1 MPHQPKMRLLSYK
14 KHLKMAKKKKFSI
27 PRSIESKY
35 NTLLSKLMRPVIKEA
50 QKYAGNITK
59 FRQVLKNT
67 SKSKTFKKKSEEIAR
82 TIATMT
88 YQTNERNWRAAAAKG
103 SRGREIRTA
112 LEKEIEG
119 NVKKRMEELFK
130 YNATLIQTLPINV
143 SEKVIE
149 HINTESFAGRRAEEL
164 EEEIRRYFPKA
175 SKASAKLIART
186 ETSKFSS
193 ALTQARAE
201 ELRLWWYVWRTS
213 EDVAVRSSHRIMDGV
228 LIHYNHP
235 PVPERLDTRTKYK
248 KYPAPYHAG
257 NIYNCRCY
265 QEPLT
270 DYDDVKWPHKLY
282 DWKTNKIITVS
293 LEKFRNEFN

>member
-1 MPHQPKMRLLSYK
+1 MKN
-14 KHLKMAKKKKFSI
+14 KKFDT
-27 PRSIESKY
+27 PNYIEQKY
-35 NTLLSKLMRPVIKEA
+35 TTLLNKLLKPIKQEA
-50 QKYAGNITK
+50 LKYTNDRVK
-59 FRQVLKNT
+59 FKKVLKNAAN
-67 SKSKTFKKKSEEIAR
+67 SRTFKKKANDIVKTISTMIYEANAR
-82 TIATMT
+82 S
-88 YQTNERNWRAAAAKG
+88 WRDAARKS
-103 SRGREIRTA
+103 SRGKEIKNKI
-112 LEKEIEG
+112 EKEIEG
-119 NVKKRMEELFK
+119 NVKKRMDELFK
-130 YNATLIQTLPINV
+130 YNATLIETLPLKISENVINHV
-143 SEKVIE
+143 NSEAFK
-149 HINTESFAGRRAEEL
+149 GKRAEDIS
-164 EEEIRRYFPKA
+164 EEIKKYFPA
-175 SKASAKLIART
+175 NTRASAKLIART

-201 ELRLWWYVWRTS
+201 DLGLWWYVWRTS

-282 DWKTNKIITVS
+282 DWKTKKIITVS
-293 LEKFRNEFN
+293 LEKFKNEFN